1 LLVIRVLTNVSSVQ
15 VIFGLSLQPA
25 IVVLAREHKPA
36 VQQFFELTRTF
47 FKGVLMSLE
56 KIPQLICP
64 AGSLPALKAAIDNGA
79 DAVYLG
85 YKNDTN
91 ARNFAGLNFDE
102 KAMRE
107 GIRYAQSR
115 GRRVLLAIN
124 TFAQPGRDA
133 DWQRAVDGA
142 AELGV
147 DAVILADVGLLDYA
161 ARRYPDLRLHLSVQG
176 SATSYEAVNFAQR
189 EFGVRRAVLPRVLTL
204 AQVENVIRNTTVE
217 IEVFGFGSLCVMNEG
232 RCWLSSYAT
241 GESPNTVGA
250 CSPAKYVKWE
260 KTPGQMTTRL
270 NGILID
276 RFDDNESA
284 GYPTLCKGR
293 FEVNGETYYAL
304 EEPTSLNVLEIL
316 PEIAR
321 IGVAAIKV
329 EGRQRSPT
337 YVAQVTKN
345 MRAALD
351 ALAREGEQYRV
362 KPAWQSKL
370 SKVAEGSQATL
381 GAYNRPWR

>member
-1 LLVIRVLTNVSSVQ
+1 
-15 VIFGLSLQPA
+15 
-25 IVVLAREHKPA
+25 
-36 VQQFFELTRTF
+36 
-47 FKGVLMSLE
+47 MSLE

-345 MRAALD
+345 MRDALD

>member
-1 LLVIRVLTNVSSVQ
+1 
-15 VIFGLSLQPA
+15 
-25 IVVLAREHKPA
+25 
-36 VQQFFELTRTF
+36 
-47 FKGVLMSLE
+47 MSRE

-91 ARNFAGLNFDE
+91 ARNFAGLNFDD

-115 GRRVLLAIN
+115 GRHVLLAIN

-142 AELGV
+142 AEMGV

-204 AQVENVIRNTTVE
+204 AQVESVIMNTTVE

-260 KTPGQMTTRL
+260 KAPGQMTTRL

-293 FEVNGETYYAL
+293 FEVGGETYYAL

-316 PEIAR
+316 PDIAR
-321 IGVAAIKV
+321 IGVAAIKI

-351 ALAREGEQYRV
+351 ALAREEGQYRV
-362 KPAWQSKL
+362 EQAWQSEL
-370 SKVAEGSQATL
+370 SKVAEGSQVTL
-381 GAYNRPWR
+381 GAYSRPWR